1 MDVPGRAR
9 TLFSVDEKQQLA
21 VRLLPAQVGLAKHV
35 IEHAGS
41 EGGNLLAVVLR
52 LVTLVFP
59 AEEEGRHLCIGRRW
73 RSRPAAVAS
82 GSSTLATPVAT
93 PAAGSGAVA
102 SSRTIL
108 ASRILLTH
116 QRRHGERALSR
127 RGGSDLERLAN
138 NRRLVRDAPHEP
150 IGLARHGRPAH
161 RRPRCHALEPFHVRF
176 KVVAGNLGE

>member
-59 AEEEGRHLCIGRRW
+59 AEEEGRHLCIGRR
-73 RSRPAAVAS
+73 SRPAAVA
-82 GSSTLATPVAT
+82 GSTLATPAAT
-93 PAAGSGAVA
+93 LAATLAGSGAVA